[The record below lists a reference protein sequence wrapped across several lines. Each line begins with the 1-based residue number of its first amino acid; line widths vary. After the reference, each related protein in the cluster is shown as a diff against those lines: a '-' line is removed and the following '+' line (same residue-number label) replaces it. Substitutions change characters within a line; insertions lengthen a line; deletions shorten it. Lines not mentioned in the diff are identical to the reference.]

1 MGSFCVA
8 AFGQIMPA
16 DFQVA
21 DTRLGIGN
29 AGGNNSLEQRVLPE
43 HFSARLRG
51 VHNVR
56 HVHAGQQAQ
65 FKLIGCDNM
74 RQWQKPLL
82 HGGDDGRVNI

>member
-1 MGSFCVA
+1 MWSFCVA

-21 DTRLGIGN
+21 DTLLGIGN
-29 AGGNNSLEQRVLPE
+29 AGGNNSFEQRVLLE
-43 HFSARLRG
+43 HFSARLCG
-51 VHNVR
+51 VRNVR
-56 HVHAGQQAQ
+56 HSHVGHQPQ

>member
-1 MGSFCVA
+1 MWSFCVA

-21 DTRLGIGN
+21 DTLLGIGN
-29 AGGNNSLEQRVLPE
+29 AGGNNSLEQRVLLE
-43 HFSARLRG
+43 HFSACLRG
-51 VHNVR
+51 VRNVR
-56 HVHAGQQAQ
+56 HRHVGQQAQ

>member
-8 AFGQIMPA
+8 AFGHVMPA

-21 DTRLGIGN
+21 DSLLGIGN
-29 AGGNNSLEQRVLPE
+29 AGGNNSLEQRVLLE
-43 HFSARLRG
+43 HFSACLRG
-51 VHNVR
+51 VRNVR
-56 HVHAGQQAQ
+56 HMHVGHQPQ